1 MNEIAF
7 KYGNGNRAFGLPGY
21 AASVD
26 YIWEQI
32 SKVNGTKA
40 WKQDFPAWFGQVQ
53 SVSFKVGEEDF
64 YIYGVTYSPSTAEEG
79 VTAELVLGP
88 PGAAGC
94 DPANYEGLDVKGKIV
109 LTQRFRCPTGGT
121 LAGRVKPAAQAGA
134 AGVIIYHDITTKPT
148 AGSLGEV
155 DLDAYVPA
163 GFISKADGE
172 KLVERL
178 QGGETIEAFFKHI
191 QVVEERITQNV
202 FVETEDGDPNNVI
215 VVSVPA

>member
-53 SVSFKVGEEDF
+53 SVSFKVGEEDY
-64 YIYGVTYSPSTAEEG
+64 YIYGVTYSPSTSEEG

-134 AGVIIYHDITTKPT
+134 AGVIIYHDLTIKPT

-155 DLDAYVPA
+155 NLDAYVPV
-163 GFISKADGE
+163 GFINKADGE

-215 VVSVPA
+215 VVSATA